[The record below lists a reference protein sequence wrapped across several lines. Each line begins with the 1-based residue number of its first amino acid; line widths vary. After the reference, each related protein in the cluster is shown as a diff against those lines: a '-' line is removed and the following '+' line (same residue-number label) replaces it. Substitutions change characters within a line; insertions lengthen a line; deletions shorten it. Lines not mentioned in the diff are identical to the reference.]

1 MDSRIA
7 VLVAWVIFGGLLAQY
22 LYTPF
27 PENAKHPVKQ
37 RFSRAMVRVM
47 HDIVSPD
54 FLRRVFNVISCN

>member
-54 FLRRVFNVISCN
+54 FL